1 MFYNNKINVQNN
13 FIFNQIKGNRNIS
26 LYIILYI
33 EYKIKRRL
41 ILFDY
46 LITFF
51 LNFIIFNKRLN
62 MDLIFFINFE
72 NYRI

>member
-33 EYKIKRRL
+33 EYKIKKRL

>member
-33 EYKIKRRL
+33 EYKIKKRL

-46 LITFF
+46 FFTFF

>member
-33 EYKIKRRL
+33 EYKIKKRL

-72 NYRI
+72 NYKI

>member
-33 EYKIKRRL
+33 EYKIKKRL

-62 MDLIFFINFE
+62 MNLIFFINFE

>member
-33 EYKIKRRL
+33 EYKIKKRL

-62 MDLIFFINFE
+62 MDLILFINFE